1 MADQKL
7 RVDII
12 GDASKLN
19 RALNTASGKL
29 KSFGTRVSGVGKR
42 LAVGLTLPIG
52 IAGAAAIKMASDFE
66 ESMNKVDVAFGSAS
80 SEVKDFAKTTL
91 DQFGIAEGTALD
103 MAALFGDMS
112 TSMGLSVDSAADL
125 STSLVGLAGDLASF
139 KNMNIQEV
147 TTALNGVFTGE
158 TESLKRLGIVMTQV
172 NLEQFAMEQG
182 ITKTMKQM
190 SQAEKVQLRYNFVM
204 SKTANA
210 QGDFSRTSGGA
221 ANQMRK
227 FQETIKELGALFGAV
242 ILPAFTSL
250 VKKANAVLK
259 KFRDLDD
266 GTKKTIIIIAGIAAA
281 IAPTLIVIGAMSSGI
296 GALASGLAIATPIL
310 IKVASAFKTLTVAM
324 LANPVGIIASA
335 VALLTAGMIELLHRI
350 NPAVSRIQTFFN
362 VIKSLGDPVKFAALQ
377 AESLAISLKEKSDAA
392 AAAAKAQADLK
403 KTLERAVTPTKKLK
417 TETDNLA
424 NSLKKVRSIA
434 SGGDTGEAGL
444 TSADGVKPITIDFEI
459 NAPNIDEINSGLK
472 NTLQRLQQTTNQVAE
487 EIEFDFANMAI
498 GISDALGNALVTG
511 ENVFAA
517 IGSVIL
523 NTIGTLL
530 QQMGTAAVLASKL
543 SLTFAVPIVGA
554 AAGLA
559 AIGLGAAMK
568 AFAGQIQNVKKFA
581 NGGIVS
587 APTLGLMGEY
597 TGARSNPEV
606 IAPLDKLKGMLGQQ
620 GGQNINVGGEF
631 RIQGQDLVVALQ
643 RAEKNRSRLL

>member
-91 DQFGIAEGTALD
+91 DQFGIAQGTALD

-139 KNMNIQEV
+139 KNMNIKEV

-182 ITKTMKQM
+182 ITKTIKQM

-210 QGDFSRTSGGA
+210 QGDFARTSGGA
-221 ANQMRK
+221 ANQMRI
-227 FQETIKELGALFGAV
+227 FQETTKELGALFGAV